1 MNRLTTTLER
11 TTIAAVAF
19 AFSTITL
26 LGATVAPAS
35 ANQDVAVA
43 AKGKPTVEVVM
54 VSLERAA
61 RT

>member
-1 MNRLTTTLER
+1 MNRLTTKMER
-11 TTIAAVAF
+11 ITIAFVAF

-35 ANQDVAVA
+35 ADPIA
-43 AKGKPTVEVVM
+43 AMSAKARPTVEVVM
-54 VSLERAA
+54 VSLEPAA

>member
-1 MNRLTTTLER
+1 MNRLTTKMER
-11 TTIAAVAF
+11 ITIAFAAF

-35 ANQDVAVA
+35 ADQTATI
-43 AKGKPTVEVVM
+43 AKGKPSVEVVM
-54 VSLERAA
+54 VALEPAA

>member
-1 MNRLTTTLER
+1 MNRLTTKMER
-11 TTIAAVAF
+11 ITIAFVAI

-35 ANQDVAVA
+35 ADA
-43 AKGKPTVEVVM
+43 AATMSAKARPSVEVVM
-54 VSLERAA
+54 MSLEPAA

>member
-1 MNRLTTTLER
+1 MNRLTTKLER
-11 TTIAAVAF
+11 TTIAFVAF

-35 ANQDVAVA
+35 AEQAATIA
-43 AKGKPTVEVVM
+43 AKGTPTVEVVM
-54 VSLERAA
+54 VSLEPAA